1 MIMAQTNDRSLPAPR
16 TGKQPQG
23 PADPQEQF
31 RAFQAQLHGKTF
43 RERMAGAVPEEF
55 RTVGY
60 VDRLIT
66 SIFLAVR
73 DSWSASQRKYLL
85 LEADRASLFR
95 AAERIAKKALV
106 VGDNVAWLVPY
117 KGEVQDQIG
126 WKGAITLAMRSGI
139 LARYTCQ
146 PVFSN
151 DKCSIRLGTT
161 NAIEHEPP
169 MRGKRGDFIGVYAV
183 AWFKEATEPDI
194 EWMDKETVDFIRNM
208 SPGKNS
214 PAWTNWYTEMARAKV
229 FKRLMKRAPTERPID
244 LDDMDEAMGK
254 TIEGVAETDLSVALP
269 ALEQSREAPMD
280 MDLGGQE
287 EREREPVGDRDEP
300 QGEPAGRTVP
310 QPQQQRAQA
319 APAEPEGEQH
329 LQWRPH
335 TGKHAGG
342 DVRAFL
348 AAFKAAVAAGR
359 GDDFAGHGYN
369 DSAFSGALAEDSPV
383 QGEVQGLLD
392 DLDAAAKAGG
402 GEAQGSELD
411 LGSME

>member
-1 MIMAQTNDRSLPAPR
+1 MIMVQTNERGLPAPR

-23 PADPQEQF
+23 PADPQQQF
-31 RAFQAQLHGKTF
+31 RDFQAQLHGKTF
-43 RERMAGAVPEEF
+43 RDLITGTVPEEF
-55 RTVGY
+55 RTVAY
-60 VDRLIT
+60 IERLVQ

-73 DSWSASQRKYLL
+73 DNKQLL
-85 LEADRASLFR
+85 LANRASLIR
-95 AAERIAKKALV
+95 SAQRVAKRGLV
-106 VGDNVAWLVPY
+106 VGDNIAWLVPY
-117 KGEVQDQIG
+117 KGEVQDQLG

-139 LARYTCQ
+139 LSRYTCQ
-146 PVFSN
+146 PVFEN
-151 DKCSIRLGTT
+151 DRCDILLGTE
-161 NAIEHEPP
+161 NRIDHRPP
-169 MRGKRGDFIGVYAV
+169 MKGPRGKFIGVYAAV
-183 AWFKEATEPDI
+183 WVKGETEPDI

-214 PAWTNWYTEMARAKV
+214 PAWTNWYSEMARAKV
-229 FKRLMKRAPTERPID
+229 FKRLMKRQSTERPID
-244 LDDMDEAMGK
+244 LEDMDEAMGK

-359 GDDFAGHGYN
+359 GDDFAGHKYN